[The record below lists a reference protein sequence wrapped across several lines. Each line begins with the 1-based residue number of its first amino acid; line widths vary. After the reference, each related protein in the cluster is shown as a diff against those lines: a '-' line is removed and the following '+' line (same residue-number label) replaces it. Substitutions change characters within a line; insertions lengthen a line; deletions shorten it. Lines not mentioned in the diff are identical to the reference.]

1 MRNISFDCCDGTVVS
16 ISPVEDPDDWNI
28 HLMLAFPLSGT
39 ERNAKVTLLL
49 VRLRS
54 RYNQINNVIRRYA
67 LAEMKSQ
74 RLWWLPHPQLFRSI
88 Q

>member
-16 ISPVEDPDDWNI
+16 ILPVEDPYDWNI

-39 ERNAKVTLLL
+39 ERNAKVTPLL

-54 RYNQINNVIRRYA
+54 RFII
-67 LAEMKSQ
+67 SQ
-74 RLWWLPHPQLFRSI
+74 TIISI
-88 Q
+88 LDLRKILV